1 MADEGLGDRSGCSK
15 LALGEVSFR
24 LAYDGKFHNASVV
37 EILNLYLVQHRN
49 LVRAELGCIN
59 DLGIGNKGLQ
69 FRYVQFKQAL
79 GLAGGLI
86 FGIFGKVSLFA
97 RLSDCSRNGR
107 SAGYCVRKLFF

>member
-1 MADEGLGDRSGCSK
+1 MADEGLGNRSGCRK
-15 LALGEVSFR
+15 LALGEVSFG

-86 FGIFGKVSLFA
+86 FGSLFT